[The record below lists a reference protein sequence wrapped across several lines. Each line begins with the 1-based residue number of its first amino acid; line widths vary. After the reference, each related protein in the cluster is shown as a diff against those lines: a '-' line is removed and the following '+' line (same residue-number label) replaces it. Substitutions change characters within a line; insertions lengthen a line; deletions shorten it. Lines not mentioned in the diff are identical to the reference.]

1 MPKNVFLQHTKK
13 SIKMWIASV
22 TLEIKAITR
31 TWRESG
37 DWVALYNI
45 MNRGSTYISNKGCFK
60 CVKTKLSTA
69 VKDLL
74 KQKFFSSIA

>member
-1 MPKNVFLQHTKK
+1 
-13 SIKMWIASV
+13 MWIASV
-22 TLEIKAITR
+22 TLELKATTR

-37 DWVALYNI
+37 DWVALHNI